1 MEEFH
6 GTPTQA
12 APLRMLRIFD
22 RYIIRQFLGTFFF
35 ILVLIMSIAIV
46 FDISEKTKDFAS
58 MTATFGEIVTQYYF
72 NFVIYYA
79 NLFSGL
85 LIFLA
90 VLIFTSRLAHRSEVI
105 ATLSGGVSFLRF
117 LWPFFVSASILATI
131 AFFTN
136 HYLLPHANKERLEFE
151 EAHMRATFFVEG
163 RDLHRQIEQ
172 GTIAYCHEFRVGNNT
187 AYIFALEKW
196 NEDGELLSKLR
207 CDRAEYD
214 TLSNTWSLYNGTIR
228 ELGHPIDKITHFI
241 KLDSAIALVP
251 ADLGRRQNSY
261 TAMATPDLVEFI
273 DKEKLRGTESVV
285 FAEIERYQRTSMPFA
300 TYIFTLIGVSIASRK
315 LRGGTGAHLAAGV
328 VLILIY
334 IFSIKITTVAATN
347 AGMDAMWAVWIPNI
361 IFGVIGLYIYKKAP
375 K

>member
-1 MEEFH
+1 
-6 GTPTQA
+6 
-12 APLRMLRIFD
+12 MLRIFD

-35 ILVLIMSIAIV
+35 ILLLIMSIAIV
-46 FDISEKTKDFAS
+46 FDISEKTKDFAK
-58 MTATFGEIVTQYYF
+58 MTATFWEIVTLYYF

-117 LWPFFVSASILATI
+117 LWPFFISASILAGI
-131 AFFTN
+131 ALFTN
-136 HYLLPHANKERLEFE
+136 HYVLPHANKERLMFE
-151 EAHMRATFFVEG
+151 EEHIRAKFFVEG
-163 RDLHRQIEQ
+163 KDLHRQIEE
-172 GTIAYCHEFRVGNNT
+172 GIIAYCHEFRVGNNT
-187 AYIFALEKW
+187 AYSFALEKW
-196 NEDGELLSKLR
+196 NEEKELISKLR

-214 TLSNTWSLYNGTIR
+214 TLQGSWKLYNGTIR
-228 ELGHPIDKITHFI
+228 VLGTPKDRITHFI
-241 KLDSAIALVP
+241 TMDTTIALEP
-251 ADLGRRQNSY
+251 QDLGRRQNSY
-261 TAMATPDLVEFI
+261 TAMATPELIEFI
-273 DKEKLRGTESVV
+273 KKEKLRGSESVV

-347 AGMDAMWAVWIPNI
+347 AGMNAMWAVWIPNI
-361 IFGVIGLYIYKKAP
+361 IFGFIGLYIYKKAP